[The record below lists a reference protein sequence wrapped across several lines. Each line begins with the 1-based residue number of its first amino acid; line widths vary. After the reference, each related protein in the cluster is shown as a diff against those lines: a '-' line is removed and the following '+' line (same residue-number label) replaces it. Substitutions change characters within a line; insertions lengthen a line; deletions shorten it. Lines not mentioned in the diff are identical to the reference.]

1 MTSPSR
7 IGRYRIVDVLGRGA
21 MGVVY
26 RGRDEGL
33 DRDAAVKVVRT
44 EALDDESRAMFLK
57 EARAA
62 ARLQHPNIVTV
73 YELGEEEGV
82 PFLAMELL
90 AGQDLQRAM
99 RDRAFADPLAALAV
113 TEQVLSGLGHA
124 HLRGIVH
131 RDMKPSNVFL
141 HDGAHV
147 KILDFGVARIGEGL
161 TVTGRVVGTP
171 HYMSP
176 EQVRAEPVDGRT
188 DLFSAALMFYE
199 MVTGAKAYRA
209 ASAVSVMFQIVHE
222 DADLSRLP
230 PTPRGEALRRVL
242 RRALARDRADRHP
255 NAAALAADL
264 ATAVRSYEGETA
276 FPPEPPILGET
287 LMTALPEIEEE
298 TPAPAVRTPAPVPPV
313 GVAPASEPELEL
325 AHADALPDAAP
336 EWELPSPQLA
346 IATKEAL
353 PRGPAPAPSS
363 TAATAAFVAAVLAA
377 LLLASGGIWWWTSRG
392 RAPRAP
398 ERGPATVVAE
408 PTLPAPTPTV
418 EPTSLA
424 VAPPPGSTPLTA
436 APAASTPPRPA
447 PSAAATAARPI
458 DTDARLARAESLYE
472 AGHLTAALADV
483 RAVLKVSP
491 DHEAARYLQDD
502 ILLDLAV
509 EQHLKRGY
517 EALAAGDRATARRE
531 AEAGLALKPNESRLG
546 GLLRDLE
553 RQGSK

>member
-1 MTSPSR
+1 MSLPPR
-7 IGRYRIVDVLGRGA
+7 IGRYRIVEVLGQGA

-33 DRDAAVKVVRT
+33 DREAAVKVIRG
-44 EALDDESRAMFLK
+44 EALDDESRAMFQK

-73 YELGEEEGV
+73 YEMGEEEGA

-124 HLRGIVH
+124 HARGIVH
-131 RDMKPSNVFL
+131 RDMKPSNVFV

-147 KILDFGVARIGEGL
+147 KILDFGVARLGEAL

-209 ASAVSVMFQIVHE
+209 SSAVSVMFQIVHE

-242 RRALARDRADRHP
+242 RRALARDRAERHP
-255 NAAALAADL
+255 NAAALGADL
-264 ATAVRSYEGETA
+264 ALAVRSYEGATA
-276 FPPEPPILGET
+276 FPPEPPIGGET
-287 LMTALPEIEEE
+287 LMESALPEIEEVPPAAVVPP
-298 TPAPAVRTPAPVPPV
+298 PAPAVRPPA
-313 GVAPASEPELEL
+313 AEPDLRL
-325 AHADALPDAAP
+325 SHAAEIPDAAP

-353 PRGPAPAPSS
+353 PRGLPAETSS

-398 ERGPATVVAE
+398 REAPATVVAE
-408 PTLPAPTPTV
+408 PTLPAAPPTA
-418 EPTSLA
+418 EPTSVT
-424 VAPPPGSTPLTA
+424 VAPPPVA
-436 APAASTPPRPA
+436 TPPTTAPTAPPASIPLRPV
-447 PSAAATAARPI
+447 PSAAATASGPV
-458 DTDARLARAESLYE
+458 DVDARLQRAEALFE
-472 AGHLTAALADV
+472 AGHLTAALAET
-483 RAVLKVSP
+483 RAVLKVAP

-502 ILLDLAV
+502 ILLDLSV
-509 EQHLKRGY
+509 EQHLKRAY
-517 EALAAGDRATARRE
+517 EALAAGDRAAARRE
-531 AEAGLALKPNESRLG
+531 AEAGLALKPNESRLVK
-546 GLLRDLE
+546 LMRDLE
-553 RQGSK
+553 R

>member
-1 MTSPSR
+1 MTAPSR
-7 IGRYRIVDVLGRGA
+7 IGRYRIVEPLGRGA

-33 DRDAAVKVVRT
+33 DRDAAVKVIRT

-73 YELGEEEGV
+73 YEMGEEEGV

-124 HLRGIVH
+124 HARGIVH

-141 HDGAHV
+141 HDGVHV
-147 KILDFGVARIGEGL
+147 KILDFGVARLGEGL

-209 ASAVSVMFQIVHE
+209 SSAVSVMFQIVHE
-222 DADLSRLP
+222 DPDLSRLP

-242 RRALARDRADRHP
+242 RRALARDREERHP

-264 ATAVRSYEGETA
+264 ALAVRSYEGETA
-276 FPPEPPILGET
+276 FPPEPPIGGET
-287 LMTALPEIEEE
+287 LIESALPEIEE
-298 TPAPAVRTPAPVPPV
+298 VP
-313 GVAPASEPELEL
+313 PASEPELEL
-325 AHADALPDAAP
+325 AHTDAIPDAAP

-346 IATKEAL
+346 IETKEAL
-353 PRGPAPAPSS
+353 PRGPTPAPASGPGLGL
-363 TAATAAFVAAVLAA
+363 AAAIVAA
-377 LLLASGGIWWWTSRG
+377 LLVAAGGIWFVAG
-392 RAPRAP
+392 RPRRPSVEPTPPAMTLVEP
-398 ERGPATVVAE
+398 PPATVAP
-408 PTLPAPTPTV
+408 PTTVPTVVPPDPTPAAAPSVTPSARPSTAPTP
-418 EPTSLA
+418 
-424 VAPPPGSTPLTA
+424 A
-436 APAASTPPRPA
+436 APVDFP
-447 PSAAATAARPI
+447 
-458 DTDARLARAESLYE
+458 ARLARAESLYE
-472 AGHLTAALADV
+472 AGHLTAALTEV
-483 RAVLKVSP
+483 RAALKAAP
-491 DHEAARYLQDD
+491 DDEAARYLQDD
-502 ILLDLAV
+502 ILLDLSV
-509 EQHLKRGY
+509 EQHLKRAY
-517 EALAAGDRATARRE
+517 EALAAGDRAAARRE
-531 AEAGLALKPNESRLG
+531 AEAGLTLKPNESRLG
-546 GLLRDLE
+546 RLMRDLD
-553 RQGSK
+553 R